1 MLCDYDGVGKLKSQT
16 HENPNKFCKRLK
28 KQQISFFFK
37 KWTKR
42 NEKKRNWK

>member
-28 KQQISFFFK
+28 KQQISFFLK